1 MAMKLTSEQ
10 KAIDRELNRIN
21 SQIRQAYKQ
30 LGANSRLAKQYEI
43 LLTGYSETGRNIDKN
58 APMQQGGEKSMLR
71 YNKEG
76 IPQLSRTAAHIRMIQ
91 AGALAN
97 SIMQLGRMQT
107 VAHAKKATIAAYEK
121 RTGKKVKGA
130 KNRQAAFEDEL
141 DRYQK
146 MQTRFNAAKA
156 EMYRIETA
164 RGVRFVNHNEIKKL
178 SKGRWTSDE
187 NFNKMIKLAEET
199 IADEN
204 AAVVSEFDALQGY

>member
-1 MAMKLTSEQ
+1 MAMKLTPEQ

-30 LGANSRLAKQYEI
+30 LGADSRLAKQYET
-43 LLTGYSETGRNIDKN
+43 LLTGYSETGRNVNKN

-71 YNKEG
+71 YNKAG
-76 IPQLSRTAAHIRMIQ
+76 IPQLSRTAAHIRAIQ

-107 VAHAKKATIAAYEK
+107 VAQAKKATIAAYEK
-121 RTGKKVKGA
+121 RTGEKVKGA
-130 KNRQAAFEDEL
+130 KNRQAAFEAEM

-146 MQTRFNAAKA
+146 MQGRFGAALA
-156 EMYRIETA
+156 EMYKIERE
-164 RGVRFVNHNEIKKL
+164 RGVRFKNHNEIKKL

-187 NFNKMIKLAEET
+187 NFSKMIELAEAT
-199 IADEN
+199 VADEN